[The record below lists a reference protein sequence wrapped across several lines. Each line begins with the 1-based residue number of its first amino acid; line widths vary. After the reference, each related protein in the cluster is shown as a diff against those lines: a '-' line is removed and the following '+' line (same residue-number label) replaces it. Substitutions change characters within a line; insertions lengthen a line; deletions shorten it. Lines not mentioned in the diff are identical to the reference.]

1 VQDLSDV
8 TFGTRQSRVQASHRY
23 QMGNDMREMGYPGPG
38 EWW

>member
-8 TFGTRQSRVQASHRY
+8 TFGTRIDHKKASHKF
-23 QMGNDMREMGYPGPG
+23 QLGNDMRDMGYPGPG